1 MEISPKPL
9 VVIFFRAPG
18 GHGLTRSPSSSHKM
32 PINSYMGWAIPP
44 TENWRGTLQGA
55 VRVTSTSKSTRTPAF
70 LPTEG
75 TPPIR
80 SSHDH
85 PPRRLRVAGDEVA
98 PDLGSQRP
106 NQGLLPL
113 DLSPAQ
119 HPCAASTAAT
129 RHRSG
134 SGMGKVRKGAWK
146 AIWSEWEARRAPR
159 VMSPP
164 GRTRRRPMGSGG
176 TGEGERRR
184 GVFRGERGLV
194 CGPGGGHGRE
204 KATQYYV

>member
-1 MEISPKPL
+1 
-9 VVIFFRAPG
+9 
-18 GHGLTRSPSSSHKM
+18 
-32 PINSYMGWAIPP
+32 
-44 TENWRGTLQGA
+44 
-55 VRVTSTSKSTRTPAF
+55 VRVSSTSKSARTPAF

-194 CGPGGGHGRE
+194 CGPGGRPRTRESHSILCIKNSGLRSIGRV
-204 KATQYYV
+204 TRCVCTSLYLHRSND